1 MATKS
6 TPPKKTLAQRLLI
19 KTGMRVALLNAP
31 QDYTLGELPAEAQVQ
46 NSVGPAG
53 TCDVVQLFAATVAEL
68 NAHFAAAKDALKQGG
83 VLWICYPKKKGK
95 IKTDISRDA
104 GWQVVN
110 AADWLGVTQISLDD
124 TWSAL
129 RFRPRAEIKT
139 LTRKFE

>member
-31 QDYTLGELPAEAQVQ
+31 QDYTRGELPAEAQVQ

-68 NAHFAAAKDALKQGG
+68 NAHFAAKTRSSKAVCCGFATRR
-83 VLWICYPKKKGK
+83 KKARSRQTSAAMRVGK
-95 IKTDISRDA
+95 WSMPLI
-104 GWQVVN
+104 GWV
-110 AADWLGVTQISLDD
+110 
-124 TWSAL
+124 
-129 RFRPRAEIKT
+129 
-139 LTRKFE
+139 